1 MVETQLRARGVADER
16 VLHAMATVPREEF
29 VPRWLRDRAY
39 DDQPLEIGGGQTIS
53 QPFVVAATLEAACV
67 RPEDRLLDV
76 GTGSGYGAAVASLL
90 AKEVFTVERLRDL
103 GRAAER
109 RLHRFGFTNVT
120 PYVGDGSL
128 GWPEHAPYDVILA
141 GAAGPRL
148 PDSWKCQ
155 VRDGGRIVA
164 PVGPTGQQRLMR
176 WTRTGDEFANE
187 ALFDVRYVPL
197 VGEEGFADR

>member
-29 VPRWLRDRAY
+29 VPRGLRNRAY

-76 GTGSGYGAAVASLL
+76 GTGSGYGAAVASVL
-90 AKEVFTVERLRDL
+90 AKEVFTIERLRDL

-109 RLHRFGFTNVT
+109 RLRRFGFTNVAT
-120 PYVGDGSL
+120 HVGDGSL
-128 GWPEHAPYDVILA
+128 GWPEQAPYDVILA

-148 PDSWKCQ
+148 PDSWKSQ

-164 PVGPTGQQRLMR
+164 PVGPTGEQRLMR

-197 VGEEGFADR
+197 VGEEGFAG